1 MRIADV
7 AKVLEQIAPP
17 AYAEPWD
24 NVGLLVGDPGRPCSR
39 VLLCVD
45 LTPAV
50 LAEAVAAKAKLVM
63 AYHPVIFK
71 PIARVTAETM
81 AYRAVRAG
89 VGVYSIHTAYDS
101 AIGGANDAL
110 ADALGMG
117 ADRRPLEPRCAEGQ
131 YKVVTFVPA
140 EDLPAVSAAAFGAG
154 AGQIGGYRECGF
166 AAEGT
171 GSFRG
176 DATTHPTIGRAGRRE
191 QAAEL
196 RWETVCPAER
206 LPDVLAAIRAA
217 HRYETPAIDAY
228 RLTDAPPAVGL
239 GRVGRLAR
247 PVGREAMFGRIRA
260 ACGVRRF
267 QVAAPPRP
275 GKRRKVRTLAV
286 GCGSCGS
293 LFRRA
298 VAAGADWYVTGELR
312 HHDALA
318 AAAAGMTVVC
328 VGHSNSE
335 RLTLAPLAER
345 LGAALPGL
353 EVTVSAADEDPF
365 ITA

>member
-24 NVGLLVGDPGRPCSR
+24 NVGLLVGDPGRPCRR

-71 PIARVTAETM
+71 PIPRVTAETM

-89 VGVYSIHTAYDS
+89 IGVYSVHTAYDS
-101 AIGGANDAL
+101 AVGGSNDVL

-117 ADRRPLEPRCAEGQ
+117 PDRRPLQPRCADGA

-140 EDLPAVSAAAFGAG
+140 EDLPAVSAAAFEAG
-154 AGQIGGYRECGF
+154 AGQIDRYRECGF
-166 AAEGT
+166 AAGGAGT
-171 GSFRG
+171 FHG
-176 DATTHPTIGRAGRRE
+176 DATTRPAIGQAGRRE
-191 QAAEL
+191 RTAEL
-196 RWETVCPAER
+196 RWETVCPAGK

-239 GRVGRLAR
+239 GRVGRLRR
-247 PVGREAMFGRIRA
+247 PAGREAMIRRIRA
-260 ACGVRRF
+260 ACGVRHV
-267 QVAAPPRP
+267 QVAAPPARAK
-275 GKRRKVRTLAV
+275 GGKVRTLAV
-286 GCGSCGS
+286 GCGACGG

-298 VAAGADWYVTGELR
+298 VAAGADGYVTGEMR

-318 AAAAGMTVVC
+318 AAAAGMTVIC

-335 RLTLAPLAER
+335 RLTLAPLADR
-345 LGAALPGL
+345 LGAALPHL
-353 EVTVSAADEDPF
+353 EVTVSAVDEDPF
-365 ITA
+365 VTA